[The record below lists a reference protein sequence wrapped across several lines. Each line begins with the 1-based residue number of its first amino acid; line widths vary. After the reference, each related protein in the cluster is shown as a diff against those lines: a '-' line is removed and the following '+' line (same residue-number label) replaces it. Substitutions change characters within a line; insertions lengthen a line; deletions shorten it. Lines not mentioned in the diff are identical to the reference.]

1 MSTDKLVLINEYIYR
16 CEIVIAN
23 KDIKGSEILQDE
35 IIGVFEAEIPHIKS
49 QLDNYSGM
57 GFFDSGHKVDFI
69 SDIKLLKQKLINYA
83 ANIKMEQ
90 DRMAHELELAK
101 LKQPNLSATAEAI
114 AEQSITNNIE
124 ISITN
129 IIDQIN
135 KIEDEKISP
144 EDKRVLQE
152 YIYSLEGIKSTK
164 NKSKFW
170 DKSKEV
176 LKFLIDKGIDIA
188 KIILPYIFSG
198 LNESST

>member
-1 MSTDKLVLINEYIYR
+1 MSTDKLVLINEYISR
-16 CEIVIAN
+16 CETVIAN
-23 KDIKGSEILQDE
+23 KDIRGSEILQDE

-83 ANIKMEQ
+83 ANIKLEQ
-90 DRMAHELELAK
+90 DRMSYELELAK

-144 EDKRVLQE
+144 EDKRILQE

-188 KIILPYIFSG
+188 KIILPYILSG
-198 LNESST
+198 LNESTT